1 MDFRTALLALAKDD
15 PQRRVKAISL
25 AELTSLGAQFGT
37 SLPDA
42 ACGAVEDEVFPSL
55 LLKNTHSLDAVA
67 QKRLLGSTVLL
78 VGVGGLGGYVLELLV
93 RFGVGRILVADGD
106 VFEETNLNR
115 QLVSTISN
123 LGRNKAVCAAERA
136 GAINPLVRVEAL
148 DFFLDDAN
156 AAHFAAEVDVVVDAL
171 GGIAPRSAVHV
182 GADVAGKPIV
192 SAAVAGWTGLVGS
205 ERPGVKG
212 ISQMWS
218 DASARDAEHILGSLA
233 PAACLCASL
242 QAAETVQFLMDG
254 TLRLQGR
261 MLHVDLATFSFQLYD
276 MA

>member
-1 MDFRTALLALAKDD
+1 MDFRTTLLALAKED
-15 PQRRVKAISL
+15 PQRRVKTISL
-25 AELTSLGAQFGT
+25 AELTSLGARFGT
-37 SLPDA
+37 SLPDTA
-42 ACGAVEDEVFPSL
+42 RDAVESEVFPAS

-106 VFEETNLNR
+106 VFEESNLNR
-115 QLVSTISN
+115 QLVSSISN
-123 LGRNKAVCAAERA
+123 LGRNKAVCSAERA

-148 DFFLDDAN
+148 DFFLDDDN
-156 AAHFAAEVDVVVDAL
+156 ATHFAAEADVVVDAL
-171 GGIAPRSAVHV
+171 GGIAPRAAVHAA
-182 GADVAGKPIV
+182 ADAAGKPII
-192 SAAVAGWTGLVGS
+192 SAAVAGWTALVGS

-212 ISQMWS
+212 ISQMWG
-218 DASARDAEHILGSLA
+218 DASARDAEHVLGSLA

-242 QAAETVQFLMDG
+242 QAAETVQFLIGG
-254 TLRLQGR
+254 TLQLQGR